1 MDQPDQIDPTV
12 LLEGLAGTYLRN
24 PRRDSGTCSICCA
37 PANPGYETCYD
48 CGFTWRGRLP
58 DLVGFCIYGAQG
70 TQAGQLLHVYKASPP
85 AREHLV
91 VMSLLVQR
99 ALVNHAHCPEALVGR
114 RVTHW
119 AVVPSTRGRGSSHPL
134 RSMVASCCQQ
144 PEATLVH
151 DPRLQPIRKQ
161 VVPGLFR
168 APEALGRGRHVLLVD
183 DTWVSGGRALSAV
196 LALREVGAERVSV
209 LAIARW
215 LSFDFMRRPSG
226 AITQLHRE
234 LLKQDVYDL
243 TVCPYTGG
251 SCPTG

>member
-70 TQAGQLLHVYKASPP
+70 TQAGQLLHGYKASPP

-119 AVVPSTRGRGSSHPL
+119 AVVPSTRGRGSSHPSGPWWQVAASSPRRHWFTIHVFN
-134 RSMVASCCQQ
+134 RSASKLCPGCSV
-144 PEATLVH
+144 P
-151 DPRLQPIRKQ
+151 PRLSAEG
-161 VVPGLFR
+161 VVSRP
-168 APEALGRGRHVLLVD
+168 
-183 DTWVSGGRALSAV
+183 
-196 LALREVGAERVSV
+196 VG
-209 LAIARW
+209 
-215 LSFDFMRRPSG
+215 
-226 AITQLHRE
+226 
-234 LLKQDVYDL
+234 
-243 TVCPYTGG
+243 
-251 SCPTG
+251 